1 MPEIQEISG
10 KISTSVKPPHLP
22 GTWHLAPD
30 LRHLPPLSSFNSDP
44 LIPSLSLSPP
54 ASCPHPPPNRLLRP
68 SVPGTSRGHC
78 VQGGENKQVDTSRR
92 PFPPSAAL
100 PPSLLNASL
109 TSTAGG
115 SSPCTHRFLSLQ
127 SRRSEVTDLCSR
139 TDSGIFPLLVSGF
152 PDIPDSKWHTVTKQ
166 EAHQDR

>member
-10 KISTSVKPPHLP
+10 MISTSVKPPHLP

-54 ASCPHPPPNRLLRP
+54 ASCPHPLPNRLSAHP
-68 SVPGTSRGHC
+68 CPA
-78 VQGGENKQVDTSRR
+78 QVVAIVCKAGKTNRSTLVVDLSHLV
-92 PFPPSAAL
+92 PPSR
-100 PPSLLNASL
+100 PPALLNASL

-127 SRRSEVTDLCSR
+127 SKGSQVTDLCSR
-139 TDSGIFPLLVSGF
+139 TDAGIFPLLVSGF
-152 PDIPDSKWHTVTKQ
+152 PDIPDFK
-166 EAHQDR
+166 